1 MASLRFKYSPMNAG
15 KSSNLLQVAHN
26 YMERGMNC
34 LVLKP
39 SIDTKG
45 EDSVVGRGM
54 KDTRKVDYLIA
65 PDTNVYELIINY
77 LKTKTKIIT
86 NEEIKNRLKT
96 IESNPKKVTVLFE
109 AINNYLI
116 EQGVDINKENQFSNI
131 LSAVLVDEAQ
141 FLKEKQVKE
150 LSDVAVILDIPVI
163 CFGLKTDFKGNLFEG
178 SKALFEH
185 ANIYEELTTVC
196 ICGKKALYNAR
207 LVNGKYVKDGSQVA
221 IDGKDKVTYI
231 SLCPEH
237 YREFVYGQNIK
248 EERKK
253 VKKMLLKK

>member
-1 MASLRFKYSPMNAG
+1 MFEK
-15 KSSNLLQVAHN
+15 
-26 YMERGMNC
+26 
-34 LVLKP
+34 
-39 SIDTKG
+39 
-45 EDSVVGRGM
+45 
-54 KDTRKVDYLIA
+54 
-65 PDTNVYELIINY
+65 
-77 LKTKTKIIT
+77 
-86 NEEIKNRLKT
+86 
-96 IESNPKKVTVLFE
+96 NPKKEEKIFKI
-109 AINNYLI
+109 INDYLN
-116 EQGVDINKENQFSNI
+116 EQGFDINKENQFNHI

-150 LSDVAVILDIPVI
+150 LSDIAVILDIPVV

-221 IDGKDKVTYI
+221 IDGENKITYI
-231 SLCPEH
+231 SLCPAH
-237 YREFVYGQNIK
+237 YREFVYNQNIN

-253 VKKMLLKK
+253 ISKTAKIYTSNNKT